1 MTVVLLIGCATF
13 VYADFDRPGP
23 EGKQKLILLYK
34 ELQLKSMIGLFDS
47 NTICLKDL
55 SKYTLYI
62 AVHIVCATD
71 KRFWP

>member
-34 ELQLKSMIGLFDS
+34 ELQLKSMIGQCAQFCQRIYLK
-47 NTICLKDL
+47 NT
-55 SKYTLYI
+55 KYFQRKI
-62 AVHIVCATD
+62 
-71 KRFWP
+71 